1 MTLTDFLTLLQTC
14 PIIAIG
20 FIVVMILVRNWH
32 GISAYIS
39 LKLANTKYEYILN
52 VAKGIWNRVDEDFR
66 LELQEVI
73 TNHAKKCDYSH
84 QCISK
89 YMCIHHTFITTAL
102 AVCRSHIIRTD
113 LCQHRISKKSCCHCN
128 LWNCNRKCR
137 E

>member
-1 MTLTDFLTLLQTC
+1 MTLSEFLSLLQTC

-20 FIVVMILVRNWH
+20 LIIVMILVKNWH

-73 TNHAKKCDYSH
+73 TNHAKKSDYFDELLLKRFPSLT
-84 QCISK
+84 QEDIDE
-89 YMCIHHTFITTAL
+89 
-102 AVCRSHIIRTD
+102 IR
-113 LCQHRISKKSCCHCN
+113 QAIAGEI
-128 LWNCNRKCR
+128 NRNK
-137 E
+137 